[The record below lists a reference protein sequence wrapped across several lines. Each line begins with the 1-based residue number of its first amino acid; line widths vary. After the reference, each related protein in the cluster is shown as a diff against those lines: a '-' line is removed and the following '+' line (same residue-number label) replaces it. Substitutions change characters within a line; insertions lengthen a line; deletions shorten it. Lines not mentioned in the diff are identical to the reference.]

1 MEITTM
7 SKRNSQASKSAA
19 REKLRL
25 ERERQAKRDKVKRQA
40 IVAGSLVAVLAIAG
54 GIGYAVVQNNKPTHW
69 ESVKSDKVVAPANTT
84 GTNGTTVVFGES
96 TAKKTLKLYEDPRC
110 PVCAQFEQTVGSTV
124 TKDLDAGKFKIQYI
138 GGTFLDGDSDK
149 SGKIQIGS
157 RGEGSKNAMSAL
169 GAALNVSPE
178 AFLEYKTALYS
189 AKYHPDETNDKFKS
203 DDYLIKVADTVGA
216 LKNNTKF
223 QSAVKNGTYD
233 AWALAMSETF
243 NTNKDGVNGT
253 PSLVMNG
260 KKLTG
265 SDGQTAPMTVAE
277 FTTAIDA
284 ALKA

>member
-1 MEITTM
+1 M
-7 SKRNSQASKSAA
+7 SKRNSQAAKSAA

-25 ERERQAKRDKVKRQA
+25 ERERQAKREKIRRQA
-40 IVAGSLVAVLAIAG
+40 VVAGSLVAVLAIAG
-54 GIGYAVVQNNKPTHW
+54 GVGYAVVQNNKPTYW
-69 ESVKSDKVVAPANTT
+69 ETASDDKVVAPANTT
-84 GTNGTTVVFGES
+84 GTNGTTVVLGKS

-110 PVCAQFEQTVGSTV
+110 PICAQFEQTVGSTL
-124 TKDLDAGKFKIQYI
+124 KSDLDAGKFKMQFI

-178 AFLEYKTALYS
+178 AFLEYKTALYQ
-189 AKYHPDETNDKFKS
+189 AKFHPEETDDKFKS

-216 LKNNTKF
+216 LKNNTAF
-223 QSAVKNGTYD
+223 QKAVKDGTYD
-233 AWALAMSETF
+233 SWALAMSQTF
-243 NTNKDGVNGT
+243 NTNKDGVDGT
-253 PSLVMNG
+253 PSLVMDG

-265 SDGQTAPMTVAE
+265 SDGKNAPMTTAE